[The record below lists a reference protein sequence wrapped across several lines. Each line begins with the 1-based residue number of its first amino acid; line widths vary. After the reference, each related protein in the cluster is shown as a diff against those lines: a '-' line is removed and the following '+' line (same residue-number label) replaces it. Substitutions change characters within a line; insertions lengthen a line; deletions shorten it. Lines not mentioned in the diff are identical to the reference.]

1 MQKMPEHVEQ
11 WHYKGITVC
20 GTDVLL
26 TAEEVGDKGCEEV
39 FLEPVYDG
47 EKTLVTLMGFRIK
60 NPVGLLFADP
70 TLNGLAQLAV
80 RRQKEPSVVFDLF
93 TRLLVTKKLTIG
105 SPNLAR
111 HILVTLKETFGID
124 TDEEELYFQVS
135 YILILMRKL
144 DDRLLIVQ
152 K

>member
-11 WHYKGITVC
+11 WHYKGITLC

-26 TAEEVGDKGCEEV
+26 SAEDVGDKGLENV
-39 FLEPVYDG
+39 FLEPVFG
-47 EKTLVTLMGFRIK
+47 PEGITAPPIGFRVK
-60 NPVGLLFADP
+60 NPVGLLFANP

-80 RRQKEPSVVFDLF
+80 RGQKEPSVVFGLF

-135 YILILMRKL
+135 YILILLRKM
-144 DDRLLIVQ
+144 DDRMRIVP
-152 K
+152 